1 MELLKLLNFSE
12 IVAQIACFL
21 LVLGLLRVFAWKRI
35 LGMLDARKERIASE
49 FKKIEDIRQEVE
61 RSRNEYQ
68 EKLAHIEEI
77 SRAKIT
83 EAVNEANRVA
93 REIRINSQEESKKII
108 DNAQEHIRLET
119 RKAKEDLKESVV
131 ILAMEAA
138 EKIIRDKISKDEEKK
153 IISDFLLEME
163 KMP

>member
-1 MELLKLLNFSE
+1 MELLKLLNLSE

-61 RSRNEYQ
+61 RSRKEYQ
-68 EKLAHIEEI
+68 EKLEHIEEL
-77 SRAKIT
+77 SRARIT